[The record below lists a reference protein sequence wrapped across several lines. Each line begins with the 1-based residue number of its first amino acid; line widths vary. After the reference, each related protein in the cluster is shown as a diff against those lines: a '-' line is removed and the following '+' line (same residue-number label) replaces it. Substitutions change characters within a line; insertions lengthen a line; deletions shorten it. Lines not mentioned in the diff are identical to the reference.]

1 MDSNV
6 LFAIFEVSPF
16 VSTGGL
22 GDIGGALPAALKKKG
37 CNIKVIMPKFLQIPD
52 IYKSNM
58 QHITNF
64 YVPLAWRNQYCGIEK
79 LEYNDV
85 TYYFVDNEYYFY
97 RDRLYDFG
105 DDAERIAFFCKAV
118 LESLQHV
125 PELDCNILHC
135 NDWHTAL
142 ISIFLREFYH
152 SIPLYDKIKTIFTIH
167 NLKFQGIFP
176 NNILGDVLGL
186 ADMKAVS
193 DQLEFYGNVNLMKGA
208 LIYSDILTTVSPT
221 YANEIHYAYFGEKM
235 EGIFQQRNDKLY
247 GIMNG
252 IDTLIYSP
260 EKDQQIKAHYSSQN
274 LSGKHKNKAELQER
288 LGLSKKQDVPLI
300 VMVSRLTE
308 QKGLDILLCILE
320 ELLKENVQIAILGTG
335 EYCYESAIAD
345 IASRHPGQ
353 MSAILTF
360 SRELSHLFYAGGDI
374 LVMPSRYEPCGLSQ
388 MIAMRYGTIPVV
400 RETGGLKDSVM
411 PYNKFTKEGNG
422 FSFRNFN
429 AHELLLILKN
439 AIHIYCDEPEI
450 WHLIVKQAMASDF
463 SWDQSALQYIG
474 LYQKLLS
481 E

>member
-52 IYKSNM
+52 IYKNNM

-79 LEYNDV
+79 LEYNGV

-97 RDRLYDFG
+97 RDRLYDFW

-118 LESLQHV
+118 LESLQYV

-142 ISIFLREFYH
+142 ISVFLREFYH
-152 SIPLYDKIKTIFTIH
+152 RIPLYDKIKTIFTIH

-176 NNILGDVLGL
+176 NSILGDVLGL
-186 ADMKAVS
+186 EEKKAAS
-193 DQLEFYGNVNLMKGA
+193 DQLEFYGDVNLMKGA

-221 YANEIHYAYFGEKM
+221 YANEIHYAYFGERM
-235 EGIFQQRNDKLY
+235 EGIFQQRNDRLY
-247 GIMNG
+247 GILNG
-252 IDTLIYSP
+252 IDTLIYNP
-260 EKDQQIKAHYSSQN
+260 EKDLHIKVHYNSGN
-274 LSGKHKNKAELQER
+274 LSGKLENKTELQER
-288 LGLSKKQDVPLI
+288 LGLCKKQDIPLI
-300 VMVSRLTE
+300 VMISRLTE

-320 ELLKENVQIAILGTG
+320 ELLGENVQIAILGTG
-335 EYCYESAIAD
+335 EYCYESAITE

-400 RETGGLKDSVM
+400 RETGGLKDSVK

-429 AHELLLILKN
+429 AHELLFALKN
-439 AIHIYCDEPEI
+439 AIHIYCDEPAI
-450 WHLIVKQAMASDF
+450 WKHIVKQAMMSDF
-463 SWDQSALQYIG
+463 SWNQSALQYIG